1 MDVFSL
7 RDSIIRGDYASYTSS
22 FIEISDQRIRDEV
35 ESKFASGLL
44 WPDPL
49 LQLNPA
55 FAPGGSVDELVERGL
70 LHPLCSKI
78 FRVGKT
84 EQNPDGHLMQLYR
97 HQSDAIETAGSG
109 ANYVLTTGTG
119 SGKSLAY
126 IIPIVDAILKQG
138 TGKGI
143 KAIIV
148 YPMNALANSQELE
161 LNKFLETGG
170 PFPVTF
176 RRYTGQEGE
185 EARQIF
191 SGQCLVLD
199 DGGRQSHVSKQVEK
213 SDDYRGYG
221 HHAEVVR

>member
-109 ANYVLTTGTG
+109 ANYC
-119 SGKSLAY
+119 
-126 IIPIVDAILKQG
+126 ILPA
-138 TGKGI
+138 T
-143 KAIIV
+143 V
-148 YPMNALANSQELE
+148 
-161 LNKFLETGG
+161 
-170 PFPVTF
+170 
-176 RRYTGQEGE
+176 
-185 EARQIF
+185 
-191 SGQCLVLD
+191 
-199 DGGRQSHVSKQVEK
+199 
-213 SDDYRGYG
+213 
-221 HHAEVVR
+221 